1 MSGPYSPSSGAD
13 EAGGFTPQEIDRST
27 ALSELIRS
35 GIDAAPDSMISFAR
49 FMELALYEPNL
60 GYYRQAPDRPT
71 RRGDFLTAPE
81 THPVFGRTLARWV
94 EEMWAELDHPD
105 PFCLIEFGAGSGTLA
120 LSIIEGL
127 RRHGSGLAE
136 AIRYEPVETNE
147 HARADISH
155 RFDEAGLADR
165 LITPDRAAAPR
176 TGVVIANEFLDALP
190 VHRVVMRRGELKEL
204 FVGWREGPVLLS
216 ARPSTPELA
225 ERLAADAVTLAE
237 GQVAEICL
245 ELEPWLAEL
254 AGRLH
259 RGYVI
264 VIDYGSPAVELYG
277 PRHLAGTLLGY
288 RAHRVAPDPLAN
300 IGLTDLTAHVDF
312 TAVEWLASAAGFEPV
327 RFETQSQFL
336 VGAGLEQE
344 LQAIQA
350 SPQTTLDEYLRAR
363 SAIVRL
369 LDPRHMGRFGVLT
382 LGRNLEHR

>member
-1 MSGPYSPSSGAD
+1 MSGPHSPGSGAD
-13 EAGGFTPQEIDRST
+13 EAGGFTPQEIERST

-35 GIDAAPDSMISFAR
+35 EIDAAPASMISFAR

-81 THPVFGRTLARWV
+81 THPVFGWTLARRV
-94 EEMWAELDHPD
+94 EEMWAGLDRPD
-105 PFCLIEFGAGSGTLA
+105 PFSLIEFGAGSGTLA

-147 HARADISH
+147 HAIGDLSH

-165 LITPDRAAAPR
+165 LVTHDRTVGPR
-176 TGVVIANEFLDALP
+176 TGVAVANEFLDALP

-204 FVGWREGPVLLS
+204 YVGWREGPVLLS
-216 ARPSTPELA
+216 ARPSTPKLA
-225 ERLAADAVTLAE
+225 ERLAADAVTLAD

-245 ELEPWLAEL
+245 ELEPWLAEV

-259 RGYVI
+259 RGYAI
-264 VIDYGSPAVELYG
+264 VIDYGSAATELYG

-288 RAHRVAPDPLAN
+288 RAHRVALDPLAN
-300 IGLTDLTAHVDF
+300 IGLTDLTTHVDF
-312 TAVEWLASAAGFEPV
+312 TAVERLASAAGFEPV

-336 VGAGLEQE
+336 MGAGLEQE
-344 LQAIQA
+344 LQAIQG
-350 SPQTTLDEYLRAR
+350 SPQTTIDEYLRAR

>member
-1 MSGPYSPSSGAD
+1 MK
-13 EAGGFTPQEIDRST
+13 RST
-27 ALSELIRS
+27 ALSELIRTE
-35 GIDAAPDSMISFAR
+35 IDAAPDSMISFAR

-81 THPVFGRTLARWV
+81 THPVFGWTLARRV

-155 RFDEAGLADR
+155 RFDEAGLAGR
-165 LITPDRAAAPR
+165 LIAPDRPAPR
-176 TGVVIANEFLDALP
+176 TGIVIANEFLDALP

-216 ARPSTPELA
+216 ARPSTPDLA

-245 ELEPWLAEL
+245 ELEPWLAEV

-259 RGYVI
+259 RGYAI
-264 VIDYGSPAVELYG
+264 VIDYGSATAELYG

-288 RAHRVAPDPLAN
+288 RAHRVAHDPLAN

-312 TAVEWLASAAGFEPV
+312 TAVERLASAAGFEPV
-327 RFETQSQFL
+327 RFETQSRFL
-336 VGAGLEQE
+336 LGAGLEQE

-350 SPQTTLDEYLRAR
+350 SPQTTLDEYLRTR

-382 LGRNLEHR
+382 LGRNLEHRQADPAG